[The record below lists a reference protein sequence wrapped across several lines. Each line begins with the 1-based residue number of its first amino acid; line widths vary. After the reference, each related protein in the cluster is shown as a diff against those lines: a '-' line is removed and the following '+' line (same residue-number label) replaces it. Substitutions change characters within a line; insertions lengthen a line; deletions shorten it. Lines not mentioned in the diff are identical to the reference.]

1 MRKTKMKNKL
11 LRAVCAAAF
20 LLTCMLWITSCSHTV
35 SQAESANTASS
46 DAYAMHD
53 FDFADVKAIQIRS
66 GITGNTILLTKQSDM
81 EAIINAVTPLSGRD
95 PISSRGYY
103 GWSYDFMFFET
114 SSPNDK
120 DTPILSFAL
129 CDFGNSTAYLT
140 YGVYEEVNGHSYSA
154 MYTVDPSTVD
164 AVADVCTNYLQ

>member
-1 MRKTKMKNKL
+1 MKNK
-11 LRAVCAAAF
+11 RPCAVCTAAF
-20 LLTCMLWITSCSHTV
+20 LLTCMLWITSCSQTA
-35 SQAESANTASS
+35 SQAESANTAPS
-46 DAYAMHD
+46 DTFTMHD
-53 FDFADVKAIQIRS
+53 FDLSDVKAIQIRS
-66 GITGNTILLTKQSDM
+66 GMTGNTILLTKKSDM
-81 EAIINAVTPLSGRD
+81 ETIINAVTPLAGRD

-154 MYTVDPSTVD
+154 MYTADPSTVD